1 MPEGQS
7 RAEGE
12 QAGSRA
18 EQGPERRGNISV
30 SQSQIPR
37 RPLRQRA
44 SPWHSQPPH
53 GSPRTQSQVIRKG
66 GQHLARQERQW
77 EEQWQEG
84 GESYQVSSSFW
95 LQHGSYGRGAPGRP

>member
-30 SQSQIPR
+30 SQSQIPTALTGR
-37 RPLRQRA
+37 GSLHGIA
-44 SPWHSQPPH
+44 SPS
-53 GSPRTQSQVIRKG
+53 GSPRAKSQGIRKDG
-66 GQHLARQERQW
+66 HPAGQ
-77 EEQWQEG
+77 
-84 GESYQVSSSFW
+84 
-95 LQHGSYGRGAPGRP
+95 